1 MTYKS
6 INIKHITCV
15 VNLKNTT
22 ASDYLKFEYELNKI
36 LYSEQGTAIT
46 FEVIA
51 NEYLVVYI
59 FPSAADITISN
70 KLKKA
75 LSVVNLDYVIIDE
88 LFPHDNSHF
97 LKENGNP
104 TSSSWITS
112 SNFSNNESIIE
123 VE

>member
-1 MTYKS
+1 MTRKS

-22 ASDYLKFEYELNKI
+22 ASDYLTFEHELNKI
-36 LYSEQGTAIT
+36 FYSKEGKTIT
-46 FEVIA
+46 FEVLG

-59 FPSAADITISN
+59 LPSAADVTISN

-75 LSVVNLDYVIIDE
+75 ISVANLDYVIIDE

-112 SNFSNNESIIE
+112 SIFSNNESIIE
-123 VE
+123 VQ

>member
-1 MTYKS
+1 MTRKS

-22 ASDYLKFEYELNKI
+22 ASDYLTFEHELNKI
-36 LYSEQGTAIT
+36 LYSEEGKTIT
-46 FEVIA
+46 FEVLA
-51 NEYLVVYI
+51 NEYLIVYI
-59 FPSAADITISN
+59 LPSAADVAISN

-75 LSVVNLDYVIIDE
+75 ISIVNLDYVIIDE
-88 LFPHDNSHF
+88 LFPNNNSPF

-112 SNFSNNESIIE
+112 SIFSNNESIIE